1 MTQGLFSG
9 AQFVTS
15 VNEIQALPRFSAEV
29 AFAGRS
35 NAGKSSVINTLC
47 RKNRLAY
54 VSKSPGRTQLINY
67 FQLRNQ
73 GYLVDLPGYG
83 YAAVPLAVRTHWVKL
98 LGNYLAY
105 HPNLLGLILIM
116 DSRHPLKPLDQTM
129 LSFFSPRGLPIHVLL
144 SKADKLSRQQQQKTL
159 TEVKK
164 ALLPWQKNGAT
175 ISVQLFS
182 SLKKTGV
189 QEVEEI
195 VGTWFKNFPNGRL
208 DVK

>member
-1 MTQGLFSG
+1 
-9 AQFVTS
+9 
-15 VNEIQALPRFSAEV
+15 
-29 AFAGRS
+29 
-35 NAGKSSVINTLC
+35 
-47 RKNRLAY
+47 
-54 VSKSPGRTQLINY
+54 
-67 FQLRNQ
+67 
-73 GYLVDLPGYG
+73 
-83 YAAVPLAVRTHWVKL
+83 
-98 LGNYLAY
+98 
-105 HPNLLGLILIM
+105 M

-195 VGTWFKNFPNGRL
+195 VGTWFKNFPNGGL